1 MKTLPILGAVATATR
16 RKLGTFGALKINNF
30 FLIIAL
36 IAYSGAQSGV
46 EPASAY
52 PFLLF
57 LAAILLFPLSSDP
70 LGEVPPSRL
79 ALWPIAPRERIALR
93 LASLAVSPILW
104 FLALLL
110 LFRRVRPG
118 VAMAFLTLT
127 VAIQAIS
134 ALVHFAPQWDARKF
148 TPRFP
153 GAIGILLRSSLR
165 QMFTS
170 LDLWLAVLLAGSS
183 VIYRLSRHPDAAAF
197 PILAIL
203 IALCIGNY
211 AQCLFGRDLQ
221 SSAIT
226 RYHLFPIPGSVI
238 LLSKGLACLLVTLV
252 LVAPIQP
259 VAGMTYAFTALA
271 FGHHASVM
279 HRGPMRAWRFSG
291 SRLYIGVA
299 QGVAGIVLAFGAAQR
314 GIAYLAASILIYLI
328 SLAIYGRLCNRL
340 RWEHHHL

>member
-1 MKTLPILGAVATATR
+1 MKAARILGAVATATR
-16 RKLGTFGALKINNF
+16 RKLGTFRALKVNNF

-36 IAYSGAQSGV
+36 IAYSGSQSRV

-79 ALWPIAPRERIALR
+79 ALWPIEPRERVALR

-104 FLALLL
+104 ILALLV
-110 LFRRVRPG
+110 LFGRVRPG
-118 VAMAFLTLT
+118 VAMAFISLT
-127 VAIQAIS
+127 VLIQAIS
-134 ALVHFAPQWDARKF
+134 ALVHFAPRWDFRKY
-148 TPRFP
+148 TPPFP
-153 GAIGILLRSSLR
+153 GAIGILLRSNLR
-165 QMFTS
+165 QMFAS
-170 LDLWLAVLLAGSS
+170 LDLWLAVLLAACS
-183 VIYRLSRHPDAAAF
+183 VIYRLSSHPDPAAF

-203 IALCIGNY
+203 VALCAGNY
-211 AQCLFGRDLQ
+211 AQCLFGRDVG

-226 RYHLFPIPGSVI
+226 RYHLLPVRGSTI
-238 LLSKGLACLLVTLV
+238 LLAKGWACLLITFI

-259 VAGMTYAFTALA
+259 LVGMTYAFTAVG
-271 FGHHASVM
+271 FGHHASVI
-279 HRGPMRAWRFSG
+279 HASRLRAWRFSG

-314 GIAYLAASILIYLI
+314 GIGYLGVSVMVYAI
-328 SLAIYGRLCNRL
+328 SLVLYGHVAERV
-340 RWEHHHL
+340 